1 MVMINYFSYRDE
13 DIFHQRQQEIHS
25 GPEQPDK
32 QKHRNSIPAFLRFV
46 GPQARPDCGETGN
59 IAGAEE
65 MSEGKVIINKLHRFL
80 RQRSVPA
87 STGSTGSNGGSQE
100 EAGATNNNLKVQ
112 IVSNSEGSSPM
123 KEMSPNGEIS
133 LLNEKNDLTKNLLL
147 ATDIDGSVG
156 IWTDFLFSIL
166 I

>member
-1 MVMINYFSYRDE
+1 MVWCYGVWFDVVCWSPGLAWPR
-13 DIFHQRQQEIHS
+13 
-25 GPEQPDK
+25 PQPPP
-32 QKHRNSIPAFLRFV
+32 NSAI
-46 GPQARPDCGETGN
+46 

-65 MSEGKVIINKLHRFL
+65 VSEGKVIINKLHRFL

-87 STGSTGSNGGSQE
+87 STASTGGSQE
-100 EAGATNNNLKVQ
+100 EAVVTNNNLKVQ

-156 IWTDFLFSIL
+156 IWSDFIFSIL

>member
-25 GPEQPDK
+25 GPEQQPDK

-59 IAGAEE
+59 IAGPEE

-87 STGSTGSNGGSQE
+87 STASTGGSQE
-100 EAGATNNNLKVQ
+100 EAVVTNNNLKVQ

>member
-1 MVMINYFSYRDE
+1 
-13 DIFHQRQQEIHS
+13 
-25 GPEQPDK
+25 
-32 QKHRNSIPAFLRFV
+32 
-46 GPQARPDCGETGN
+46 
-59 IAGAEE
+59 

-100 EAGATNNNLKVQ
+100 EAVATNNNLKVQ

>member
-1 MVMINYFSYRDE
+1 
-13 DIFHQRQQEIHS
+13 
-25 GPEQPDK
+25 
-32 QKHRNSIPAFLRFV
+32 
-46 GPQARPDCGETGN
+46 
-59 IAGAEE
+59 

-87 STGSTGSNGGSQE
+87 STVSTGGSQE
-100 EAGATNNNLKVQ
+100 EAVMTNNNLKVQ
-112 IVSNSEGSSPM
+112 IISNSEGSSPM

-156 IWTDFLFSIL
+156 ILRYFLFSIL
-166 I
+166 ISDCMALSKITNIYHRSYPSCCCFFTIFCSFSLFLVLHRPRLL

>member
-1 MVMINYFSYRDE
+1 
-13 DIFHQRQQEIHS
+13 
-25 GPEQPDK
+25 
-32 QKHRNSIPAFLRFV
+32 
-46 GPQARPDCGETGN
+46 
-59 IAGAEE
+59 

-87 STGSTGSNGGSQE
+87 STASTAGSQE
-100 EAGATNNNLKVQ
+100 EAVMTNNNLKVQ
-112 IVSNSEGSSPM
+112 IISNSEGSSPM

-156 IWTDFLFSIL
+156 ILSDFLFFIL
-166 I
+166 ISDIA